1 MAKKSD
7 EIKFTTEELKSLS
20 ELRDSYAAIQNDFGA
35 VKVRTV
41 LLTQQ
46 LNSLEE
52 TEVQLEAKYAETQTS
67 EQELVK
73 SLNEKYGPGNLD
85 PQTGVFTPVETPV
98 PVEIST
104 KTDSSTKKDS

>member
-1 MAKKSD
+1 MAKSK
-7 EIKFTTEELKSLS
+7 EVKFTTEELSSLS
-20 ELRDSYAAIQNDFGA
+20 GLRDSYAAIQNDFGA
-35 VKVRTV
+35 VKVRKV
-41 LLTQQ
+41 LIVQQ

-52 TEVQLEAKYAETQTS
+52 TEVQLEAKYTETQST

-85 PQTGVFTPVETPV
+85 PQTGVFTPVETPA

-104 KTDSSTKKDS
+104 ETDSSTEKDS

>member
-1 MAKKSD
+1 MAKSD
-7 EIKFTTEELKSLS
+7 EVKFTTEELSSLTG
-20 ELRDSYAAIQNDFGA
+20 LRDSYAAIQNDFGA
-35 VKVRTV
+35 VKVRKV
-41 LLTQQ
+41 LIVQQ

-52 TEVQLEAKYAETQTS
+52 TEVQLEAKYTETQST

-85 PQTGVFTPVETPV
+85 PQTGVFTPVETPA

-104 KTDSSTKKDS
+104 ETDSSTEKDS

>member
-1 MAKKSD
+1 MAKSK
-7 EIKFTTEELKSLS
+7 ETKFTTEELSSLS
-20 ELRDSYAAIQNDFGA
+20 GLRDSYAAIQNDFGA
-35 VKVRTV
+35 VKVRKV

-52 TEVQLEAKYAETQTS
+52 TEVQLEAKYAETQSS

-85 PQTGVFTPVETPV
+85 PQTGVFTPVETPDA
-98 PVEIST
+98 VEPST
-104 KTDSSTKKDS
+104 DTASSQEKAS

>member
-1 MAKKSD
+1 MAKSD
-7 EIKFTTEELKSLS
+7 EIKFTDDELKSLS
-20 ELRDSYAAIQNDFGA
+20 GLRDSYAAIQNDFGA
-35 VKVRTV
+35 IKVRTV

-46 LNSLEE
+46 LDSLVE

-85 PQTGVFTPVETPV
+85 PQTGVFTPVETPA
-98 PVEIST
+98 PVEEST